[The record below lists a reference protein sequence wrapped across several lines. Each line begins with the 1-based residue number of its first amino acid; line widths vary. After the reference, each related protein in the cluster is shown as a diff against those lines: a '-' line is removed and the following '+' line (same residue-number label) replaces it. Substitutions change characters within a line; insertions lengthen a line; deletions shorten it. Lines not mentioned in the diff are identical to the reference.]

1 MSDLE
6 KYKLK
11 YSFAE
16 DYGTSYYKFGP
27 VGEKPD
33 VIENRGVILDKI
45 SIVSKIMGIEK
56 NVIVGPE
63 VATYIGHR
71 EAIGKHLIYPMRD
84 GLVEKEDERSW
95 KIIHEITKYGLV
107 KYRPSSSDFKGFYV
121 AAALSAIAPE
131 YMYRKIF
138 EIHQKIDEET
148 GLVKAVTI
156 IPQPLAVA
164 IAEKSITCIVVESG
178 HGNTQITPIS
188 RYPIREAVLSL
199 NRGGA
204 EADAITAEIM
214 KDCGYG
220 DLARE
225 EKLIRCVK
233 ESIGLIPIDLRTS
246 IEKAKKDPERFRA
259 MFRIPNTTITID
271 LEENSWMRFL
281 IGEIIF
287 NPENELFESFYKRGM
302 PRPKDTLVGDTR
314 VPGTVDLARAI
325 VMSAERTSFEVQMYL
340 YRKIILS
347 GGNFSWKV
355 PKGLEDAA
363 TDAATKITNML
374 KKYNIE
380 AKVELTKDPMYSVW
394 KGAIVYAIAVPDE
407 YEWSWESMEG
417 WYKWR

>member
-11 YSFAE
+11 YAFAE

-27 VGEKPD
+27 VGETPD
-33 VIENRGVILDKI
+33 IIENRGIILDKI

-56 NVIVGPE
+56 NIIVGPE

-71 EAIGKHLIYPMRD
+71 EAIGRHLVYPMRD
-84 GLVEKEDERSW
+84 GLVEKENERSW
-95 KIIHEITKYGLV
+95 RVIYEITKYGLN
-107 KYRPSSSDFKGFYV
+107 KHRPIASDFKGFYV

-131 YMYRKIF
+131 YMYRRIF

-188 RYPIREAVLSL
+188 RYPIREAILSL

-204 EADAITAEIM
+204 EADAITAEIL

-225 EKLIRCVK
+225 EKLIRCIK
-233 ESIGLIPIDLRTS
+233 ESIGLIPTDLQTS

-259 MFRIPNTTITID
+259 VFHIPNTTITID

-281 IGEIIF
+281 IGEIVF
-287 NPENELFESFYKRGM
+287 DPENEIFESFYRKGM
-302 PRPKDTLVGDTR
+302 PRPRDTMVGDTR
-314 VPGTVDLARAI
+314 IPGTIDMARAI
-325 VMSAERTSFEVQMYL
+325 IMSAERTSFEVQMYL

-355 PKGLEDAA
+355 PRGLEDAA
-363 TDAATKITNML
+363 TDAATKIMSML

-380 AKVELTKDPMYSVW
+380 ARVELTKDPMYSVW
-394 KGAIVYAIAVPDE
+394 KGALVYAIAVPDE
-407 YEWSWESMEG
+407 YEWNWESMEG